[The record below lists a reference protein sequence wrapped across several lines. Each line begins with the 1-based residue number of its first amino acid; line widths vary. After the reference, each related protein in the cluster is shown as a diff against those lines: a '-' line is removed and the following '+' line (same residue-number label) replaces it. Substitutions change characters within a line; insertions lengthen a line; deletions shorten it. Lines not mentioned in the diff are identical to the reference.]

1 MPPSV
6 SQARSLMDNGVMFA
20 ISVLILWAFGL
31 GIWLLYKLANR
42 KLTAQPEG
50 IFKPCEGCVFA
61 DDFRSPDELIG
72 HRLFGYVRLARAS
85 LIPNLPINDPGR
97 KKLFTDLLDARFRIV
112 TEAYIQWLK
121 LNLTHLEDMRAD
133 TLASEQ
139 LALVGA
145 IVEGFE
151 AEVRRLKAPEIVL
164 ERMRYWEGPRIGHLR
179 SEIQLV
185 CESEWLSDSSQRLGF
200 ILSVVEQIMKA
211 TVLDA
216 ERTLG
221 SLNGKLTG
229 FTYQGLPIG
238 PCDPKRGE
246 SGTHA
251 ALLASS
257 GPHNLRRLKQ
267 ED

>member
-1 MPPSV
+1 MPPTV
-6 SQARSLMDNGVMFA
+6 QQARSLMDNGVMFA
-20 ISVLILWAFGL
+20 ISILIVWALGL
-31 GIWLLYKLANR
+31 GIWLLYKAANR
-42 KLTAQPEG
+42 KLSPMPVGA
-50 IFKPCEGCVFA
+50 FRPCDGCVFA
-61 DDFRSPDELIG
+61 DDFRSPNELVG

-85 LIPNLPINDPGR
+85 MIPNLPILDPGR
-97 KKLFTDLLDARFRIV
+97 KKLFTDLLDARFKIV
-112 TEAYIQWLK
+112 TEAYIQWLR
-121 LNLTHLEDMRAD
+121 LNLAALEDMRAD

-139 LALVGA
+139 LALVGG
-145 IVEGFE
+145 IVEAFE
-151 AEVRRLKAPEIVL
+151 AEARRMGAPDVVL

-229 FTYQGLPIG
+229 LAYAGLTIG
-238 PCDPKRGE
+238 PLTPRKGE
-246 SGTHA
+246 SGSY
-251 ALLASS
+251 LAVSSS

>member
-1 MPPSV
+1 
-6 SQARSLMDNGVMFA
+6 MDNGVMFA
-20 ISVLILWAFGL
+20 ISILIVWALGL
-31 GIWLLYKLANR
+31 GIWLLYKAANR
-42 KLTAQPEG
+42 KLTPKPEEA
-50 IFKPCEGCVFA
+50 FRPCDGCVFA
-61 DDFRSPDELIG
+61 DDFRSPNELIG

-85 LIPNLPINDPGR
+85 MIPDLPIPDPGR
-97 KKLFTDLLDARFRIV
+97 KKLFTDLLDARFKIV
-112 TEAYIQWLK
+112 TEAYLQWLK
-121 LNLTHLEDMRAD
+121 VNLPALEDMRAD

-139 LALVGA
+139 LALAGA
-145 IVEGFE
+145 IVERFE
-151 AEVRRLKAPEIVL
+151 AEARRMGAPDVVL

-229 FTYQGLPIG
+229 LTYAGFTIG
-238 PCDPKRGE
+238 PCALRRGE
-246 SGTHA
+246 IGTSPA
-251 ALLASS
+251 MSSS

-267 ED
+267 EY

>member
-1 MPPSV
+1 
-6 SQARSLMDNGVMFA
+6 MDNGVMFA
-20 ISVLILWAFGL
+20 LSVLIIWALGL
-31 GIWLLYKLANR
+31 GIWLLYKSANR
-42 KLTAQPEG
+42 KIAPNPAPSDG
-50 IFKPCEGCVFA
+50 NFRPCEGCVFA
-61 DDFRSPDELIG
+61 DDFRSPNELIG

-85 LIPNLPINDPGR
+85 LIPNLPILDPGR
-97 KKLFTDLLDARFRIV
+97 KLLFTDLLDARFRIV
-112 TEAYIQWLK
+112 TECYIQWLK
-121 LNLTHLEDMRAD
+121 ANLATMEDMRAD
-133 TLASEQ
+133 SLASEQ

-151 AEVRRLKAPEIVL
+151 AEARRLGAPDVVL

-200 ILSVVEQIMKA
+200 ILSVVEQIVKA

-229 FTYQGLPIG
+229 FVYRGVVIG
-238 PCDPKRGE
+238 PCDPRRGGDP
-246 SGTHA
+246 GTENCVN
-251 ALLASS
+251 
-257 GPHNLRRLKQ
+257 PIVR
-267 ED
+267 

>member
-1 MPPSV
+1 
-6 SQARSLMDNGVMFA
+6 MDNGVMFA
-20 ISVLILWAFGL
+20 ISILIVWALAL
-31 GIWLLYKLANR
+31 GIWLLYKAANR
-42 KLTAQPEG
+42 RLQPAADPS
-50 IFKPCEGCVFA
+50 FRPCDNCVFA
-61 DDFRSPDELIG
+61 DDFRSPNELIG

-85 LIPNLPINDPGR
+85 LIPNLPISDPGR
-97 KKLFTDLLDARFRIV
+97 KKLFSDLLDARFRIV
-112 TEAYIQWLK
+112 TECYIQWLK
-121 LNLTHLEDMRAD
+121 ANLPILEDMRAD

-139 LALVGA
+139 LALVGS

-151 AEVRRLKAPEIVL
+151 AEARRLSAPEVVV
-164 ERMRYWEGPRIGHLR
+164 ERMRHWEGPRIGHLR

-229 FTYQGLPIG
+229 LTYQGVVIG
-238 PCDPKRGE
+238 PCDSKRGGDP
-246 SGTHA
+246 GTHHG
-251 ALLASS
+251 L
-257 GPHNLRRLKQ
+257 N
-267 ED
+267 